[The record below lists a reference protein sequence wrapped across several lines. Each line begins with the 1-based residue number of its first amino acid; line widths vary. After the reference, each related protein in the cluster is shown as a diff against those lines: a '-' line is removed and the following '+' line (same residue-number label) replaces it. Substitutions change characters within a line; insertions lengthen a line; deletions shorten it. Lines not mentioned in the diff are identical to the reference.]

1 MHRNLSGQTIQQKKN
16 SEEQQRRRASIKERF
31 PKTVTFHTY
40 EDIVEKIAKQQFKIK
55 KAFELAEEQI
65 REV

>member
-40 EDIVEKIAKQQFKIK
+40 EDIVEKNN
-55 KAFELAEEQI
+55 
-65 REV
+65 